1 MGANIMYQGLSYKQK
16 KTFFKML
23 TFFTTASLASMLVHC
38 KHRSRSESSL
48 DSFERNYEDTFF
60 VNSDIVRAS
69 DACRAQLINMASNSL
84 ADGLLVNGA
93 LTGLGTD
100 APTGKKLTTDGAY
113 TQALR
118 IYSLFDWEMH
128 NRLVQ
133 PKQSLCLPQKIH
145 LSYASSAKDETSSFR
160 RPFPEQV
167 KKARQSFENLSKD
180 AWAFD
185 IAEVDGFTGPSL
197 WPRTPQSPSNYQ
209 KALRNGY
216 QARLNQVTNY
226 TSNGTDLKTKLKAFA
241 MAYSPL
247 GLTFDASFP
256 SADPAK
262 GKTFLEVY
270 LPPLSELRTPST
282 DEADTWY
289 LERGVKRRELPKPYD
304 IGIAK
309 LTHIAY
315 LQSPGFNGQPAIKL
329 QILKDYGVPNVVKT
343 HVVFGKVAEDGPEK
357 GILPLDYRGNETAF
371 IISFY
376 PNLAES
382 TNDSA
387 TTKFLKKEV
396 NKVINAF
403 RVDARIHQL
412 AVDLE
417 RKPNGDPI
425 EKGPD
430 SVMLRPRFSLRGS
443 DISFRLFIDTEKG
456 LEVKALQ
463 SLGFT
468 CEKGPSSETCFR
480 DFGSYADA
488 STFFGEGP
496 KGIIGEM
503 KAAVSKRFQ
512 GMINLLIRYNAKVL
526 INWNIEGIEEAINQQ
541 FLEITRDITE
551 NQLEMRSRIQERLER
566 LIFDAG

>member
-1 MGANIMYQGLSYKQK
+1 MG
-16 KTFFKML
+16 
-23 TFFTTASLASMLVHC
+23 
-38 KHRSRSESSL
+38 
-48 DSFERNYEDTFF
+48 
-60 VNSDIVRAS
+60 SDIVRAQ

-84 ADGLLVNGA
+84 TDGLLVNGA

-100 APTGKKLTTDGAY
+100 APTGKKLKTDGAY

-128 NRLVQ
+128 DRLVQ
-133 PKQSLCLPQKIH
+133 SKQSLCLPQKIH
-145 LSYASSAKDETSSFR
+145 LAYASSAKDETSSFR

-185 IAEVDGFTGPSL
+185 LVEVDGFTAPSL
-197 WPRTPQSPSNYQ
+197 WPREPKSPINYQ

-216 QARLNQVTNY
+216 QARLNQVNNY
-226 TSNGTDLKTKLKAFA
+226 SSQGTDLKTKLKAIA

-256 SADPAK
+256 SPNPSK
-262 GKTFLEVY
+262 GKIFLEVY
-270 LPPLSELRTPST
+270 LPPISELKTPST
-282 DEADTWY
+282 DEADSWY

-315 LQSPGFNGQPAIKL
+315 LQSPGLKGQPAMKVQL
-329 QILKDYGVPNVVKT
+329 LKDYESPNIVKT

-357 GILPLDYRGNETAF
+357 GILPLDYRDNETAF
-371 IISFY
+371 VISFY

-382 TNDSA
+382 PNDSA
-387 TTKFLKKEV
+387 TNKFLKKEV
-396 NKVINAF
+396 NKLINTF
-403 RVDARIHQL
+403 RVEARIHQL
-412 AVDLE
+412 AVDFE

-480 DFGSYADA
+480 DFGSYVDA
-488 STFFGEGP
+488 SAFFGEGP
-496 KGIIGEM
+496 KAIVGEM

-512 GMINLLIRYNAKVL
+512 SMVNLLIRYNAKVL
-526 INWNIEGIEEAINQQ
+526 INWHIEGIEEAINQQ

-566 LIFDAG
+566 MIFDAG